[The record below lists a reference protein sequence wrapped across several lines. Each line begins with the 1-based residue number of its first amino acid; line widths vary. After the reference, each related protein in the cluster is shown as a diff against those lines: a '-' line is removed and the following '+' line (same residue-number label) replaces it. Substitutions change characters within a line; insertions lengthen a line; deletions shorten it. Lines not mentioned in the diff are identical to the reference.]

1 MKRVIIESPYRG
13 HGEREVK
20 ANVDYARECLL
31 DSLKREEAPI
41 ASHLLYP
48 QVLDDNN
55 ADDRRMGMD
64 AGWEWIVVSNL
75 LAVYTDRGISQ
86 GMKGAIGKAGKYGV
100 EVEYRQLYATGE
112 EGEKNVKAQQDVLRP
127 CP

>member
-13 HGEREVK
+13 HGEREVE

-48 QVLDDNN
+48 QVLDD
-55 ADDRRMGMD
+55 DSPVGRRMGMD

-100 EVEYRQLYATGE
+100 EVEYRELWPT
-112 EGEKNVKAQQDVLRP
+112 EKEDTAKDVLRP

>member
-1 MKRVIIESPYRG
+1 MKRVIVESPYRG

-20 ANVDYARECLL
+20 ANVDYARECLEE
-31 DSLKREEAPI
+31 SLKRGEAPI

-48 QVLDDNN
+48 QVLNDNN
-55 ADDRRMGMD
+55 TGARRMGMD
-64 AGWEWIVVSNL
+64 AGWAWIEVAEL

-86 GMKGAIGKAGKYGV
+86 GMKGAIGKAGKHGV
-100 EVEYRQLYATGE
+100 EVEYRTFYSPEE
-112 EGEKNVKAQQDVLRP
+112 EGEENTKAQRDVLRP

>member
-1 MKRVIIESPYRG
+1 MKRVVIESPYRG
-13 HGEREVK
+13 HGAREVE

-48 QVLDDNN
+48 QVLDD
-55 ADDRRMGMD
+55 DSPVGRRMGMD
-64 AGWEWIVVSNL
+64 AGWAWIEAAEL
-75 LAVYTDRGISQ
+75 LVVYTDRGISQ
-86 GMKGAIGKAGKYGV
+86 GMKGAIGKAEKRGV

-112 EGEKNVKAQQDVLRP
+112 EGEKNVKAQRDVLRP